1 MSTPTSDAGPWA
13 WLAKHGHWL
22 LLLLTAL
29 VFAPALG
36 GDFCWDDRAL
46 ILGNAVTDDLWGNFS
61 TFFTADLWQTL
72 ELAGTDSGYYRP
84 LMLISLAVDRS
95 IAGLSPVWAHAH
107 SLAWHVG
114 AVAAL
119 WWVLRKLGGPLPALL
134 GALVFALHP
143 LQIETV
149 ALIAARNDAMAAAL
163 GLVALGLVLDPKA
176 KPGPLLGAG
185 LLTWGAML
193 SKESAVLLPLLLLA
207 LDWARAGRPQNWARY
222 LSLSAGVG
230 LYLLMRLMAGITGG
244 TPDPSVWTR
253 LAEVLPDLSAIY
265 ISLLALPWPLTPAR
279 HINYLPESMGRY
291 YAVAALVVV
300 GIGVGIWKAKDR
312 RLVLA
317 GLAWALLA
325 WLPTLVATADKG
337 LMGERYLY
345 LPLAGLGMALAAAL
359 PEKPKLL
366 AGIGAAFVVASTAV
380 IEIRLP
386 DWKDSRSLWEAAHAV
401 GPSPFTH
408 GGLAWYV
415 YQDRDWAQA
424 RMHFVSAVE
433 GSPAYRDA
441 CTHLV
446 MVNLQLKDPARA
458 VSEGAWGLR
467 DRGCPRIPE
476 TMGYWAV
483 ALASV
488 GRWDD
493 AVDVIAGMT
502 NDPFGHRIILAA
514 ANAARNQ
521 DFSRYDR
528 IEANWKASE
537 PLLNHVFRV
546 LQTAGEIQAAELLVA
561 WKDGRLK
568 KVDPSTLD
576 MDAVQAAGGQLITV
590 P

>member
-1 MSTPTSDAGPWA
+1 MSF
-13 WLAKHGHWL
+13 LVKHGHWTL
-22 LLLLTAL
+22 LLVTAL
-29 VFAPALG
+29 VFLPALA

-46 ILGNAVTDDLWGNFS
+46 ILGNAVTDDLWGNLG
-61 TFFTADLWQTL
+61 TFFKADLWQTL

-84 LMLISLAVDRS
+84 LMLVSLAVDRS

-119 WWVLRKLGGPLPALL
+119 WWVMRKLCPPLPALL
-134 GALVFALHP
+134 GALIFALHP

-149 ALIAARNDAMAAAL
+149 ALIAARNDAMAAAM
-163 GLVALGLVLDPKA
+163 GLTALGLVLDKNTKA
-176 KPGPLLGAG
+176 PALLVAA
-185 LLTWGAML
+185 LLTWAAML
-193 SKESAVLLPLLLLA
+193 SKESAVLLPLLLGA
-207 LDWARAGRPQNWARY
+207 LDWARAGKPQGWARY
-222 LSLSAGVG
+222 SALSAGVA
-230 LYLLMRLMAGITGG
+230 LYLLMRTMAGISGG
-244 TPDPSVWTR
+244 APEPSVWPR
-253 LAEVLPDLSAIY
+253 LAESLPDLSAIY

-279 HINYLPESMGRY
+279 HILYLPESMGRY
-291 YAVAALVVV
+291 YGVAVLVLG
-300 GIGVGIWKAKDR
+300 GIGLAIWKAKDR

-366 AGIGAAFVVASTAV
+366 AGIGAVFALASTVV
-380 IEIRLP
+380 IELRLP
-386 DWKDSRSLWEAAHAV
+386 DWKNSRTLWEAAHQV
-401 GPSPFTH
+401 EPSPFTH

-415 YQDRDWAQA
+415 YQDRDWGQA
-424 RMHFVSAVE
+424 RMHFISAVQ
-433 GSPAYRDA
+433 GTPSYRDA

-446 MVNLQLKDPARA
+446 MVNLQMKDPARA
-458 VSEGAWGLR
+458 VEEGAWGLR
-467 DRGCPRIPE
+467 DRSCPRIPE

-493 AVDVIAGMT
+493 AIDVVSGMKG
-502 NDPFGHRIILAA
+502 DPFGHRIIVASAYAA
-514 ANAARNQ
+514 LQQ
-521 DFSRYDR
+521 DFARYDA

-537 PLLNHVFRV
+537 PLVPHVIR
-546 LQTAGEIQAAELLVA
+546 LLEGGGETQAAELLAA

-568 KVDPSTLD
+568 KVDPATVDLQ
-576 MDAVQAAGGQLITV
+576 AIEAAGGQVIQG
-590 P
+590 PPSQQ

>member
-1 MSTPTSDAGPWA
+1 MSVLS
-13 WLAKHGHWL
+13 KYGHWL
-22 LLLLTAL
+22 LLLLTVL
-29 VFAPALG
+29 VFAPALA

-46 ILGNAVTDDLWGNFS
+46 ILGNAVTDDLWGNLG

-84 LMLISLAVDRS
+84 LMLVSLAVDRS

-119 WWVLRKLGGPLPALL
+119 WWVLRKLCEPLPALL
-134 GALVFALHP
+134 GALIFALHP

-149 ALIAARNDAMAAAL
+149 ALIAARNDAMAAAM
-163 GLVALGLVLDPKA
+163 GLAALGLVLDKDA
-176 KPGPLLGAG
+176 KPAALLGAG
-185 LLTWGAML
+185 LLTWAAML
-193 SKESAVLLPLLLLA
+193 SKESAVLLPLLLGA
-207 LDWARAGRPQNWARY
+207 LDWARAGKPQGWARY
-222 LSLSAGVG
+222 GALTAGVA
-230 LYLLMRLMAGITGG
+230 LYLLMRTVAGITGG
-244 TPDPSVWTR
+244 APEPSVWVR
-253 LAEVLPDLSAIY
+253 LLESLPDLSAIY

-279 HINYLPESMGRY
+279 HILYLPESMTRY
-291 YAVAALVVV
+291 YVVAALVVLA
-300 GIGVGIWKAKDR
+300 IGVAIWKARDR

-317 GLAWALLA
+317 GLVWALLA

-366 AGIGAAFVVASTAV
+366 VGIGAVFALASTAV
-380 IEIRLP
+380 IELRLP
-386 DWKDSRSLWEAAHAV
+386 DWKDSRTLWEAAHEV

-424 RMHFVSAVE
+424 RMHFLSAVE
-433 GSPAYRDA
+433 GTPPYRDA

-446 MVNLQLKDPARA
+446 MVNLQMKDPARA
-458 VSEGAWGLR
+458 VEEGAWGLR
-467 DRGCPRIPE
+467 DRGCPRLPE

-483 ALASV
+483 ALATV

-493 AVDVIAGMT
+493 ALDVISSMQG
-502 NDPFGHRIILAA
+502 DPFGHRVIIASAHAA
-514 ANAARNQ
+514 LRQ
-521 DFSRYDR
+521 DFARYDA
-528 IEANWKASE
+528 IEAKWKPSE
-537 PLLNHVFRV
+537 PLVPHVVRL
-546 LQTAGEIQAAELLVA
+546 LQGAGEGQAAELLVA
-561 WKDGRLK
+561 WKEGRLK
-568 KVDPSTLD
+568 KVDPSTVD
-576 MDAVQAAGGQLITV
+576 QQAIEAAGGQVIRV

>member
-1 MSTPTSDAGPWA
+1 MSFLS
-13 WLAKHGHWL
+13 KYGHWL
-22 LLLLTAL
+22 LLLLTAA
-29 VFAPALG
+29 VFLPALG

-46 ILGNAVTDDLWGNFS
+46 ILGNAVTDDLWGNLG

-84 LMLISLAVDRS
+84 LMLVSLAVDRS

-119 WWVLRKLGGPLPALL
+119 WWVLRKLCAPLPALL
-134 GALVFALHP
+134 GALIFALHP

-149 ALIAARNDAMAAAL
+149 ALIAARNDAMAAAM
-163 GLVALGLVLDPKA
+163 GLAALGLVLDKDA
-176 KPGPLLGAG
+176 KPAALLGAG
-185 LLTWGAML
+185 LLTWAAML
-193 SKESAVLLPLLLLA
+193 SKESAVLLPLLLGA
-207 LDWARAGRPQNWARY
+207 LDWARAGKPQGWARY
-222 LSLSAGVG
+222 GALTAGVA
-230 LYLLMRLMAGITGG
+230 LYLLMRTMAGITGG
-244 TPDPSVWTR
+244 APEPSVWLR
-253 LAEVLPDLSAIY
+253 LLESVPDLSAIY

-279 HINYLPESMGRY
+279 HILYLPDSMARY
-291 YAVAALVVV
+291 YVVAALVLVA
-300 GIGVGIWKAKDR
+300 IGVGVWKAKDR

-317 GLAWALLA
+317 GLIWALLA

-366 AGIGAAFVVASTAV
+366 VGIGAVFALASTAV
-380 IEIRLP
+380 IELRLP
-386 DWKDSRSLWEAAHAV
+386 DWKDSRTLWESAHTV

-433 GSPAYRDA
+433 GEPAYRDA

-446 MVNLQLKDPARA
+446 MVNLQMKDPARA
-458 VSEGAWGLR
+458 VEEGAWGLR
-467 DRGCPRIPE
+467 DRGCPRLPE

-483 ALASV
+483 ALATV

-493 AVDVIAGMT
+493 AIDVISGM
-502 NDPFGHRIILAA
+502 PEIGR
-514 ANAARNQ
+514 
-521 DFSRYDR
+521 
-528 IEANWKASE
+528 ASCRE
-537 PLLNHVFRV
+537 RV
-546 LQTAGEIQAAELLVA
+546 
-561 WKDGRLK
+561 
-568 KVDPSTLD
+568 
-576 MDAVQAAGGQLITV
+576 
-590 P
+590 

>member
-1 MSTPTSDAGPWA
+1 MSFLS
-13 WLAKHGHWL
+13 KYGHWAL
-22 LLLLTAL
+22 LLVTAL

-46 ILGNAVTDDLWGNFS
+46 ILGNAVTDDLWGNLG

-84 LMLISLAVDRS
+84 LMLVSLAVDRS

-119 WWVLRKLGGPLPALL
+119 WWVMRKLCPPLPALL
-134 GALVFALHP
+134 GALIFALHP

-149 ALIAARNDAMAAAL
+149 ALIAARNDAMAAAM
-163 GLVALGLVLDPKA
+163 GLTALGLVLDKDTKTPA
-176 KPGPLLGAG
+176 LLGAG
-185 LLTWGAML
+185 LLTWAAML
-193 SKESAVLLPLLLLA
+193 SKESAVLLPMLLGA
-207 LDWARAGRPQNWARY
+207 LDWARAGKPQGWARY
-222 LSLSAGVG
+222 GALSAGVA
-230 LYLLMRLMAGITGG
+230 LYLLMRTLAGISGG
-244 TPDPSVWTR
+244 APEPSVWPR
-253 LAEVLPDLSAIY
+253 LAESLPDLSAIY

-279 HINYLPESMGRY
+279 HILYLPESMGRY
-291 YAVAALVVV
+291 YAVAALVLG
-300 GIGVGIWKAKDR
+300 GIGVAIWKAKDR

-317 GLAWALLA
+317 GLIWALLA

-366 AGIGAAFVVASTAV
+366 VGIGAVFALASTVV
-380 IEIRLP
+380 IELRLP
-386 DWKDSRSLWEAAHAV
+386 DWKNSRTLWEAAHQV
-401 GPSPFTH
+401 EPSPFTH

-415 YQDRDWAQA
+415 YQDRDWGQA
-424 RMHFVSAVE
+424 RMHFVAAVQ
-433 GSPAYRDA
+433 GTPSYRDA

-446 MVNLQLKDPARA
+446 MVNLQMKDPARA
-458 VSEGAWGLR
+458 VEEGAWGLR
-467 DRGCPRIPE
+467 DRSCPRIPE

-493 AVDVIAGMT
+493 AIDVISGMT
-502 NDPFGHRIILAA
+502 GDPFGHRIIVASAHAA
-514 ANAARNQ
+514 LRQ
-521 DFSRYDR
+521 DFARYDA

-537 PLLNHVFRV
+537 PLAPHVIRL
-546 LQTAGEIQAAELLVA
+546 LQGGGEKQAAELLAA

-568 KVDPSTLD
+568 KVDPNTVD
-576 MDAVQAAGGQLITV
+576 RQAVEAAGGQVIQG
-590 P
+590 PPSRQ

>member
-1 MSTPTSDAGPWA
+1 MSF
-13 WLAKHGHWL
+13 LAKHGHWTL
-22 LLLLTAL
+22 LLVTAL
-29 VFAPALG
+29 VFLPALA

-46 ILGNAVTDDLWGNFS
+46 ILGNAVTDDLWGNLG
-61 TFFTADLWQTL
+61 TFFKADLWQTL

-84 LMLISLAVDRS
+84 LMLVSLAVDRS

-119 WWVLRKLGGPLPALL
+119 WWVMRKLCPPLPALL
-134 GALVFALHP
+134 GALIFALHP

-149 ALIAARNDAMAAAL
+149 ALIAARNDAMAAAM
-163 GLVALGLVLDPKA
+163 GLTALGLVLDKNTKA
-176 KPGPLLGAG
+176 PALLVAA
-185 LLTWGAML
+185 LLTWAAML
-193 SKESAVLLPLLLLA
+193 SKESAVLLPLLLGA
-207 LDWARAGRPQNWARY
+207 LDWARAGKPQGWARY
-222 LSLSAGVG
+222 SALSAGVA
-230 LYLLMRLMAGITGG
+230 LYLLMRTMAGISGG
-244 TPDPSVWTR
+244 APEPSVWPR
-253 LAEVLPDLSAIY
+253 LAESLPDLSAIY

-279 HINYLPESMGRY
+279 HILYLPESMGRY
-291 YAVAALVVV
+291 YGVAVLVLG
-300 GIGVGIWKAKDR
+300 GIGLAIWKAKDR

-366 AGIGAAFVVASTAV
+366 AGIGAVFALASTVV
-380 IEIRLP
+380 IELRLP
-386 DWKDSRSLWEAAHAV
+386 DWKNSRTLWEAAHQV
-401 GPSPFTH
+401 EPSPFTH

-415 YQDRDWAQA
+415 YQDRDWGQA
-424 RMHFVSAVE
+424 RMHFISAVQ
-433 GSPAYRDA
+433 GTPSYRDA

-446 MVNLQLKDPARA
+446 MVNLQMKDPARA
-458 VSEGAWGLR
+458 VEEGAWGLR
-467 DRGCPRIPE
+467 DRSCPRIPE

-493 AVDVIAGMT
+493 AIDVVSGMKG
-502 NDPFGHRIILAA
+502 DPFGHRIIVASAYAA
-514 ANAARNQ
+514 LQQ
-521 DFSRYDR
+521 DFARYDA

-537 PLLNHVFRV
+537 PLVPHVIR
-546 LQTAGEIQAAELLVA
+546 LLEGGGETQA
-561 WKDGRLK
+561 R
-568 KVDPSTLD
+568 
-576 MDAVQAAGGQLITV
+576 MYC
-590 P
+590 